1 MVRTLTERLT
11 ASPSPARELVEA
23 NSRLERR
30 VGELLLVQEAAQTLA
45 GELRLAA
52 LLELALSTVASL
64 AAARAVSVLLVDSAG
79 QALVPAARRGPSH
92 VPGGRRALG
101 TGLAGW
107 VARHQ
112 VPLLLPEVEEEPR
125 FRGLAR
131 DEGLEGGSF
140 LGVPLVFQDRLLGV
154 VAVTEKAGGLA
165 FDERDLRVLI
175 CLAPHLAT
183 AIRNAILYADLEARA
198 TSHRPEPAGQGL

>member
-1 MVRTLTERLT
+1 MVRTLAERLT

-23 NSRLERR
+23 NARLERR
-30 VGELLLVQEAAQTLA
+30 VGELLLVQEAAQTLT
-45 GELRLAA
+45 GELRLAT

-64 AAARAVSVLLVDSAG
+64 TAARTVSVLLVDSAR
-79 QALVPAARRGPSH
+79 QALVPAARRGPSL
-92 VPGGRRALG
+92 VPGGRRALSS
-101 TGLAGW
+101 GLAGW

-112 VPLLLPEVEEEPR
+112 VPLLLPAVEEEPR

-131 DEGLEGGSF
+131 DEGMESGSF

-154 VAVTEKAGGLA
+154 VAATEKAGGLT

-183 AIRNAILYADLEARA
+183 AKIGRA
-198 TSHRPEPAGQGL
+198 HV